1 MPKAM
6 MVLALASALAAAASA
21 SQDLITAAS
30 DGDATKVQE
39 LLQNGADV
47 EFKDLGSECK
57 PVMLQQGPCTSFYP
71 VSLSNA
77 M

>member
-6 MVLALASALAAAASA
+6 MVLALASALAAAANA

-30 DGDATKVQE
+30 GGDATKVQE

-47 EFKDLGSECK
+47 EFIPPDNNH
-57 PVMLQQGPCTSFYP
+57 MN
-71 VSLSNA
+71 VSL
-77 M
+77 